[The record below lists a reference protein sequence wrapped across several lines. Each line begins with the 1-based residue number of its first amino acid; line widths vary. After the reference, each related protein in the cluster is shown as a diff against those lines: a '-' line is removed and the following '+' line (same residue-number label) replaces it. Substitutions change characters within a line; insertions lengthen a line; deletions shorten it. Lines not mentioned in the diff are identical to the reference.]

1 MKIKFAAY
9 ALTLFTIL
17 SCNSNA
23 QTKKL
28 SLEPQKGKAIAVFA
42 EGCFWCS
49 EHVFEAVVGVDEA
62 ISGYAGGT
70 TKNPSYEQVG
80 SNNTGHAEAI
90 AVYYDPNVISFKELV
105 NVFFASQDP
114 TTPNQQGPDRG
125 SSYRSIA
132 FYKNAAEKKIIEDKI
147 KELTASKVYANPIVT
162 EVKPV
167 TDFYEAE
174 DYHQDYVKHNPNQ
187 PYVRGVSVPRYN
199 KFIKTYKGKLKP
211 NH

>member
-1 MKIKFAAY
+1 MKIKLASY
-9 ALTLFTIL
+9 VVLLFTIV
-17 SCNSNA
+17 SCNA

-28 SLEPQKGKAIAVFA
+28 SLVPKNGKAVAVFA

-62 ISGYAGGT
+62 VSGYSGGT

-80 SNNTGHAEAI
+80 GERTGHAESV
-90 AVYYDPNVISFKELV
+90 AVFYDPNVVSYKELV
-105 NVFFASQDP
+105 DVFFASQDP

-125 SSYRSIA
+125 PSYRSIA
-132 FYKNAAEKKIIEDKI
+132 FYKNTAEKNIIESKI
-147 KELTASKVYANPIVT
+147 KALNASKVFANPIVT

-167 TDFYEAE
+167 SDFYEAE
-174 DYHQDYVKHNPNQ
+174 DYHQNYVKNNPNQ
-187 PYVRGVSVPRYN
+187 PYVKGVSLPRYN
-199 KFIKTYKGKLKP
+199 KFKKTYKGKLKS